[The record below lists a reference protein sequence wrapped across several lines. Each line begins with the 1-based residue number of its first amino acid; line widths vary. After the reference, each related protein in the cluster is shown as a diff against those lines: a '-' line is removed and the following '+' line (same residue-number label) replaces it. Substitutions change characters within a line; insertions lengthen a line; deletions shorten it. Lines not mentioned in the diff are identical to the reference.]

1 MSTSL
6 AALLPLSTAY
16 FELNIPFSLSVMLF
30 SRFVP
35 SPKNGSLLC
44 FYFYNSPLPK
54 SDLCCTQ
61 EQSPLFCQTDVDHL
75 MFRV

>member
-6 AALLPLSTAY
+6 AAFLPLSTAY

-54 SDLCCTQ
+54 FDLCCTQ
-61 EQSPLFCQTDVDHL
+61 EQSPLLCQMDVDHL